1 MAEEKKTNEQIVKE
15 IQSGKDYLLE
25 TLIHK
30 NMGLVNNLVSK
41 MSEHNQ
47 FSYDDEQDLKQVGMI
62 KIMEAAKRF
71 NASQNT
77 VFTTYAVIRIR
88 GGMIDWIRDNK
99 SRIHIPNDM
108 RKKCSEYENA
118 VESFSSQNNGRYP
131 TDRYLMRVLGVD
143 TDELIV
149 IRDTLKAFK
158 IGSLDDEIQGENNEM
173 SVVDTIEDKEDK
185 YMELF
190 LTEDKSRMFGLILK
204 LKNEKERKVIID
216 EYYNEVP
223 KVEIAKKMGVTAQR
237 VQNLKRDALKHL
249 KELPEIREMAKE
261 YGIKV
266 GQLD

>member
-1 MAEEKKTNEQIVKE
+1 MAEEKKTNEQLVKE

-30 NMGLVNNLVSK
+30 NMGLVNDLVSK
-41 MSEHNQ
+41 MALYNQ
-47 FSYDDEQDLKQVGMI
+47 LSYADEQDLKQVGMI

-77 VFTTYAVIRIR
+77 KFVTYAVICIR

-99 SRIHIPNDM
+99 SSIHIPNDM
-108 RKKCSEYENA
+108 RKKCSEYEKA
-118 VESFSSQNNGRYP
+118 VEAFSSQNNGRYP

-143 TDELIV
+143 TDEIIV

-158 IGSLDDEIQGENNEM
+158 IGSLDDEIEGEDDEM

-190 LTEDKSRMFGLILK
+190 LEEDKSRMFGLILK

-216 EYYNEVP
+216 EYYNDIP
-223 KVEIAKKMGVTAQR
+223 KVEIAKEMGVTPQR
-237 VQNLKRDALKHL
+237 IQNLKRDALNHL
-249 KELPEIREMAKE
+249 KDLPEIRELAKE

-266 GQLD
+266 EQLG